1 VAPATPAHWTP
12 SDCHDRIKMAAGDC
26 DCSICFEEMTA
37 ETGHS
42 VLGCG
47 HRFHMLCVV
56 NWFQE
61 QEGTPTCPCC
71 RRQAGRFDNVPVWP
85 EDQVDGEEEEEEEV
99 DEDEMDED
107 EVDEDEEEEE
117 EEEDLGADF
126 ADMEENVRL
135 NWRRAEGG
143 QWECY
148 AIPTA
153 PDIVWDPADETDEVP
168 TEIAAGATALQRI
181 WRGWRERRKWHDAR
195 LREGLK
201 ETWMM
206 TRFMAVV

>member
-1 VAPATPAHWTP
+1 M
-12 SDCHDRIKMAAGDC
+12 SSEGDNDCT
-26 DCSICFEEMTA
+26 ICYEAMTA

-85 EDQVDGEEEEEEEV
+85 EDEVDGV
-99 DEDEMDED
+99 
-107 EVDEDEEEEE
+107 EDEEEENPE
-117 EEEDLGADF
+117 AIAAARWLEDADLGADF
-126 ADMEENVRL
+126 ADMEEHVRL

-153 PDIVWDPADETDEVP
+153 PDIIWDPTDESDEVP

-181 WRGWRERRKWHDAR
+181 WRGWRERRRWCDAR
-195 LREGLK
+195 LLVSLK
-201 ETWMM
+201 EVGASGA
-206 TRFMAVV
+206 R